1 MLNQLRKKQLEKL
14 KDSKVNAARKDGCRE
29 NQQKVPLTLAES
41 EIASYYKSEND
52 TARIAVRTEDLDP
65 SVDDYWKEQDT
76 LGSED
81 DLNANEFMDLFP
93 VALPSPPRELLESLQ
108 EDAFLDDN
116 HTTYEPHSKDCPQ
129 SPTMPGIFMD
139 SFQSSPSQFPN
150 VSLWDKKKRTGVS
163 FANVNETTS
172 LHGRTRKMT
181 ERAVELLQNHK
192 DREKLKRKVD
202 AVETEASEQWCFCRE
217 GSSGSMICCDDPEC
231 KYQWFHFECVGL
243 TVEPKGQWFC
253 SECSG
258 KWH

>member
-1 MLNQLRKKQLEKL
+1 
-14 KDSKVNAARKDGCRE
+14 
-29 NQQKVPLTLAES
+29 
-41 EIASYYKSEND
+41 
-52 TARIAVRTEDLDP
+52 
-65 SVDDYWKEQDT
+65 DT

-108 EDAFLDDN
+108 VSVNVFPDDN
-116 HTTYEPHSKDCPQ
+116 QITYEPHSKDCPQ

-139 SFQSSPSQFPN
+139 SFPSSPSQSPS

-163 FANVNETTS
+163 FGNVNETTS

-202 AVETEASEQWCFCRE
+202 AVETDANEQWCFCRE

-231 KYQWFHFECVGL
+231 KYQWFHFDCVGL